1 MNSSPVG
8 SETAWAIA
16 ATHNG
21 GARCRVDAEAEDVG
35 AGVVPDRVE
44 LASLETDQV
53 DVDLGVENPFLLFER
68 ASEDP
73 SAGSD
78 DRGQIRPR
86 HIQSS
91 SPPYVSSRRSA
102 GTSEPRRRGATPMT

>member
-16 ATHNG
+16 VKHNG

-78 DRGQIRPR
+78 DRGRPR
-86 HIQSS
+86 HN
-91 SPPYVSSRRSA
+91 PGRD
-102 GTSEPRRRGATPMT
+102 RGAVVFTVKLPASLADRVRERARQT